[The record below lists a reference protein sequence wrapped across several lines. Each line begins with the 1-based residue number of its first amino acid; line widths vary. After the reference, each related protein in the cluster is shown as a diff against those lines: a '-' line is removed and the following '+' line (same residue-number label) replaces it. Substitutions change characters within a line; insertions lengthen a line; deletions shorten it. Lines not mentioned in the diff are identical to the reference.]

1 MMKKNLIIG
10 LLILFLFSAYGFS
23 GVKEFS
29 KGSLF
34 ITPQVALYS
43 YAPNFG
49 ASFEY
54 AIDENIGIGA
64 SLMLAFWNQKIM
76 GAKVSESLIIPSF
89 DAYYHFTKI
98 PVKMLDLFA
107 GASLGFSI
115 YSWSWNI
122 AGDDWGGAASS
133 GFYLTP
139 FIGGRYYLNKKFAIC
154 LRLNVTAVGDWS
166 GVGGLLGLTIRT
178 K

>member
-1 MMKKNLIIG
+1 MKKTLITG
-10 LLILFLFSAYGFS
+10 LLVLFLFSVYGFS
-23 GVKEFS
+23 GTNEFS
-29 KGSLF
+29 KGSTFL
-34 ITPQVALYS
+34 TPQVALYS
-43 YAPNFG
+43 YAPSFG
-49 ASFEY
+49 ASIEY
-54 AIDENIGIGA
+54 GMTENIGIGG
-64 SLMLAFWNQKIM
+64 SLMLAFWNTKIM
-76 GAKVSESLIIPSF
+76 GSKISESLIIPSF

-115 YSWSWNI
+115 YSWSWDF

-154 LRLNVTAVGDWS
+154 LRLNITAFGDWS
-166 GVGGLLGLTIRT
+166 GVGGVLGVTIRL